1 MSYRPTISVYVNG
14 KIADIGYYRNWDNW
28 SIFVECLTISTLFHD
43 CKSVEEYRER
53 VYGTQK
59 IGIII
64 SPEIWDNTDENLKTL
79 EWHSEDPFI
88 VDLTHK
94 CKKNNGE
101 VPQYYV
107 ENDHEAIIKP
117 AVFDLVQAEIERR
130 NQHTGKYSGN
140 GIFSSKIKCGCC
152 GNWYGSKV
160 WHSNDRHR
168 KTVYRCNHKYKNN
181 EKCTTPHLTEEEIKL
196 IFIKAVNVIIS
207 TKDSVLED
215 ALIIRNKLCDTTDL
229 EKDSAKLAG
238 DMEIVADLIEKHVRE
253 NASTVINQA
262 DYQARY
268 DELVE
273 RYNIAKAEYEEVQD
287 KISARQNKAL
297 EIDHF
302 ISEIKKHDE
311 FIDEFDGAMWS
322 SLVEHITV
330 HSKKKIIV
338 KFRDGTS
345 IPIK

>member
-1 MSYRPTISVYVNG
+1 
-14 KIADIGYYRNWDNW
+14 
-28 SIFVECLTISTLFHD
+28 
-43 CKSVEEYRER
+43 
-53 VYGTQK
+53 
-59 IGIII
+59 
-64 SPEIWDNTDENLKTL
+64 
-79 EWHSEDPFI
+79 
-88 VDLTHK
+88 
-94 CKKNNGE
+94 
-101 VPQYYV
+101 
-107 ENDHEAIIKP
+107 
-117 AVFDLVQAEIERR
+117 
-130 NQHTGKYSGN
+130 
-140 GIFSSKIKCGCC
+140 
-152 GNWYGSKV
+152 
-160 WHSNDRHR
+160 
-168 KTVYRCNHKYKNN
+168 
-181 EKCTTPHLTEEEIKL
+181 
-196 IFIKAVNVIIS
+196 
-207 TKDSVLED
+207 
-215 ALIIRNKLCDTTDL
+215 
-229 EKDSAKLAG
+229 
-238 DMEIVADLIEKHVRE
+238 MEIVADLIEKHVRE